1 MNRSRYPTLKR
12 LSCFEHKCFFKITI
26 FLIFLAPISFKW
38 CVKSTSEKAKC
49 DDFVKY
55 VNETAQN
62 ASMEVT
68 TLCVV
73 GTSADDC
80 VDKIK
85 NNEADLI
92 TLDAGR
98 VLDAGRTPLALQ
110 FAHFLLPFLHPTVYW
125 NTVLFTI
132 EHSENPSFPAL
143 SSVG

>member
-1 MNRSRYPTLKR
+1 
-12 LSCFEHKCFFKITI
+12 
-26 FLIFLAPISFKW
+26 
-38 CVKSTSEKAKC
+38 
-49 DDFVKY
+49 
-55 VNETAQN
+55 
-62 ASMEVT
+62 MEVT

-110 FAHFLLPFLHPTVYW
+110 FSYFLLPFLHPTVYW